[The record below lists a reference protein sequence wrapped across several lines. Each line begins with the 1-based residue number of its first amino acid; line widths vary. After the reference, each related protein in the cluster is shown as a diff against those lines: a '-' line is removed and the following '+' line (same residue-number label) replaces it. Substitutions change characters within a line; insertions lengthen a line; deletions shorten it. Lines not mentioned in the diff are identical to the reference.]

1 MLELR
6 KSPESLQHSLILK
19 GRFPIVL
26 WFPSVFWALKVK
38 LTFFVLPLRSP
49 TASSLLP
56 GMATWAS
63 SPTREAV
70 ATEGR

>member
-1 MLELR
+1 M
-6 KSPESLQHSLILK
+6 
-19 GRFPIVL
+19 L
-26 WFPSVFWALKVK
+26 WFPSVFWNLKVK
-38 LTFFVLPLRSP
+38 LTFFVLPFRSP